1 MGYDIR
7 YLYPKTLDQDAGN
20 YWFYEGDRAN
30 NTLADIVVNGF
41 FNGSTVRDSDL
52 IKVKATDGKSLLTI
66 MIENGSVNTEVAG
79 SGASASE
86 VIYDDSV
93 SPPYGASNVQ
103 AVLDILKTSSGS
115 MLINNYRSVATNGVD
130 SASSPISLTLNNALT
145 NVGSSGVIQ
154 VYDGSFDVP
163 TVSLLDKQII
173 GIDKEKCILR
183 STSGVL
189 PVANNDNTV
198 ISNIYFMGTFGNPI
212 PVVIAATGLN
222 LIYNNCIFDGNG
234 STSCSISN
242 WAGTITFNDCIFADK
257 ITISGNSAG
266 NVIFND
272 CDIIDCSITLT
283 SGSLASI
290 ILNNST
296 YKISNWSGGALNI
309 NNCRMNNDSDF
320 GANNDTNNYLYI
332 NGGSTRNMFAN
343 SLSYHTIVKSGT
355 APFLINNLDT
365 VDTLNVYNG
374 NGVINGFNDT
384 TRVVN
389 TNYNLQ
395 GYDSLILA
403 DATAGD
409 ITITLFLTSNF
420 AELNNLKYE
429 IIKTDDTANKV
440 ILVVTNPDV
449 FANGDIGSTTQY
461 SLIHKNDAVAM
472 VAYPLLSTWR
482 RL

>member
-1 MGYDIR
+1 MGYDKR
-7 YLYPKTLDQDAGN
+7 YLRPKTLDPFEGN
-20 YWFYEGDRAN
+20 YWFYDGNRAGNTIGDI
-30 NTLADIVVNGF
+30 TVNGF
-41 FNGSTVRDSDL
+41 FNTAPFRESDFL
-52 IKVKATDGKSLLTI
+52 KIKATDGNSLLTI
-66 MIENGSVNTEVAG
+66 IIEDGSINTEVAG

-103 AVLDILKTSSGS
+103 DVLDILKTSSGS

-130 SASSPISLTLNNALT
+130 SPSSPISLTLNNALT
-145 NVGSSGVIQ
+145 NVGASGVIQ
-154 VYDGSFDVP
+154 VYDGNFDVP

-198 ISNIYFMGTFGNPI
+198 ISNITFKGTPGNPI
-212 PVVIAATGLN
+212 PIVIAATSLN
-222 LIYNNCIFDGNG
+222 LVYNNCIFDGNG

-242 WAGTITFNDCIFADK
+242 WAGTVTFNDCKFLEQ
-257 ITISGNSAG
+257 ITISGNSSG

-272 CDIIDCSITLT
+272 CDIINCNIALT
-283 SGSLASI
+283 SGSIASI
-290 ILNNST
+290 VINNSS
-296 YKISNWSGGALNI
+296 YKISNWTGGALNL
-309 NNCRMNNDSDF
+309 NKCNANANCTFDAND
-320 GANNDTNNYLYI
+320 DTGNYLYI

-343 SLSYHTIVKSGT
+343 SLSYYTINKTGNSR
-355 APFLINNLDT
+355 FLINNLDT
-365 VDTLNVYNG
+365 VDTLNTYNG

-389 TNYNLQ
+389 ANYSLK

-409 ITITLFLTSNF
+409 VTITLFLTSNF
-420 AELNNLKYE
+420 NELNNLKYE
-429 IIKTDDTANKV
+429 IIKTDETANKV

>member
-1 MGYDIR
+1 MGYDKR
-7 YLYPKTLDQDAGN
+7 YLRPKTLDPFEGN
-20 YWFYEGDRAN
+20 YWFYDGNRAGNTIGDI
-30 NTLADIVVNGF
+30 TVNGF
-41 FNGSTVRDSDL
+41 FNTAPFRESDFL
-52 IKVKATDGKSLLTI
+52 KITATDGKSLLTI
-66 MIENGSVNTEVAG
+66 MIEDGSINTEVAG

-103 AVLDILKTSSGS
+103 DVLDILKTSSGS

-130 SASSPISLTLNNALT
+130 SPSSPISLTLNNALT
-145 NVGSSGVIQ
+145 NVGASGVIQ
-154 VYDGSFDVP
+154 VYDGNFDVP

-198 ISNIYFMGTFGNPI
+198 ISNITFLGTVGNPI
-212 PVVIAATGLN
+212 PVVIATTGLN
-222 LIYNNCIFDGNG
+222 LVYNNCIFDGNG
-234 STSCSISN
+234 SISCSISS
-242 WAGTITFNDCIFADK
+242 WAGTITFNDCQFLDQV
-257 ITISGNSAG
+257 TISGNSAG

-290 ILNNST
+290 ILNNSI
-296 YKISNWSGGALNI
+296 YRISNWSGGALNI
-309 NNCRMNNDSDF
+309 NNCRMNNTSSF

-343 SLSYHTIVKSGT
+343 SLSYHTIAKSGT

-389 TNYNLQ
+389 ANYNLQ

-409 ITITLFLTSNF
+409 ITITLFQTSNYND
-420 AELNNLKYE
+420 LNNLKYE
-429 IIKTDDTANKV
+429 IIKTDETDNKV

-472 VAYPLLSTWR
+472 VAYPILSTWR